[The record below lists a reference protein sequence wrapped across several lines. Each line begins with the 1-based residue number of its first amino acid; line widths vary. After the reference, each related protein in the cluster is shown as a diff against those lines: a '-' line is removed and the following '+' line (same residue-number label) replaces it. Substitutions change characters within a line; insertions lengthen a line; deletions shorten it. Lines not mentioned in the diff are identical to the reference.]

1 MARITIPY
9 AVADF
14 IDLRERGFYY
24 VDKTDYI
31 PKLEDY
37 NAPVFLRPRRFGKS
51 LLVST
56 LACYY
61 DRTKAH
67 RFEELFGGTWI
78 GNHPTKEHNSYMII
92 RYDFSKM
99 VMADTI
105 EGLAQNFN
113 DLNCGPV
120 DVMVEH
126 NRDLF
131 GDFQFTTRGDA
142 SKMLEEVLN
151 YARSHEFPKVYLL
164 IDEYDNFTNQLLTA
178 YNDPLY
184 EEVTTNDSFLR
195 TFFKVI
201 KAGIGEGS
209 IRTCFCTGVLPVT
222 MDDLTSGYNIAEI
235 LTLEPNFLNMLGF
248 TYEETETYLRYVLDK
263 YSTGQ
268 ERFDEIW
275 QLIVS
280 NYDGYRFR
288 PNGDRLFNATIL
300 TYFFK
305 KFAANAGSIPDEL
318 VDENLRTD
326 INWIRRLTLS
336 LDNAKAML
344 DALIIDDEL
353 PYNFSDLSKKLD
365 KQRVY
370 LLGVDVAVDE
380 YIGELI
386 AVARRRDDPETV
398 WIIAPENIS
407 YTIQQIEEMIYF
419 EEQYYDSFVEIV
431 DEELWDAYDENEKL
445 LGFDLKRSQAK
456 SLPDGVYHVIV
467 NVYTMTKDGKL
478 LTTERSRNKTY
489 PLKWEVTGG
498 SILKG
503 ETAAEGAVRELYE
516 ETGIKI
522 STEDLIVLYSY
533 VDKPKHAIYHSYL
546 NLIEKE
552 VHVTLQEGETMDY
565 MYVPYKEFDELVN
578 SDRFVPSEQRRYKN
592 QAVFTMLS
600 RFIPDSAAST

>member
-14 IDLRERGFYY
+14 VEMRERGFYY
-24 VDKTDYI
+24 VDKTNYI
-31 PKLEDY
+31 PALEDY
-37 NAPVFLRPRRFGKS
+37 KAPVFLRPRRFGKS
-51 LLVST
+51 LLIST
-56 LACYY
+56 LASYY

-78 GNHPTKEHNSYMII
+78 GSHPTPEHNRYMII
-92 RYDFSKM
+92 RYDFSAM
-99 VMADTI
+99 VMADNI
-105 EGLAQNFN
+105 QGLAQNFD

-120 DVMVEH
+120 EVMLEH

-131 GDFQFTTRGDA
+131 GDFQFTNKGSA
-142 SKMLEEVLN
+142 SKMLEEVLT
-151 YARSHEFPKVYLL
+151 YIRSHELPKVYIL

-201 KAGIGEGS
+201 KKGIGEGS
-209 IRTCFCTGVLPVT
+209 VRSCFCTGVLPVT

-263 YSTGQ
+263 YATGQ
-268 ERFDEIW
+268 DRFDEIW

-280 NYDGYRFR
+280 NYDGYRFH

-344 DALIIDDEL
+344 DALVIDDEL
-353 PYNFSDLSKKLD
+353 SYNVADLSSKFNKKKFFNKEFYPVSLFYLGMTTLKNNYRMVLPNMTMRSVYMDYYNQLNQIEGNAQRYVPVYELYDANRRLEPLVQNYFEQYLGQFPAQVFD
-365 KQRVY
+365 KINENFIRCSFYELVSRY
-370 LLGVDVAVDE
+370 LS
-380 YIGELI
+380 
-386 AVARRRDDPETV
+386 R
-398 WIIAPENIS
+398 S
-407 YTIQQIEEMIYF
+407 YTFAIEQNNSVGRSDFEMTGILGTDYYTDDRVVEF
-419 EEQYYDSFVEIV
+419 KYYRSKEAEKMLALVEPLPEHVEQVKGYANDT
-431 DEELWDAYDENEKL
+431 
-445 LGFDLKRSQAK
+445 KRKFPNYNVRSYV
-456 SLPDGVYHVIV
+456 VYICA
-467 NVYTMTKDGKL
+467 
-478 LTTERSRNKTY
+478 NKGW
-489 PLKWEVTGG
+489 KCWEV
-498 SILKG
+498 
-503 ETAAEGAVRELYE
+503 
-516 ETGIKI
+516 
-522 STEDLIVLYSY
+522 
-533 VDKPKHAIYHSYL
+533 
-546 NLIEKE
+546 
-552 VHVTLQEGETMDY
+552 
-565 MYVPYKEFDELVN
+565 
-578 SDRFVPSEQRRYKN
+578 
-592 QAVFTMLS
+592 
-600 RFIPDSAAST
+600 